1 MKNFK
6 SDFKVIYR
14 INFLMEDSTFNTKN
28 EGIVIESEN
37 EKQVQDL
44 LQIYFKTNPESFMK
58 YPEDMINKVVRQ
70 ELIIVKEKKVWSH
83 QNIFQR
89 LIYLLV
95 VFPILRFFQ
104 IIIFIKYLSA
114 SLYYIISHT

>member
-14 INFLMEDSTFNTKN
+14 INFLMEDSTFSTKN

-44 LQIYFKTNPESFMK
+44 LQIYFKL
-58 YPEDMINKVVRQ
+58 IQKV
-70 ELIIVKEKKVWSH
+70 LWSI
-83 QNIFQR
+83 QKI
-89 LIYLLV
+89 
-95 VFPILRFFQ
+95 
-104 IIIFIKYLSA
+104 
-114 SLYYIISHT
+114 

>member
-1 MKNFK
+1 MKNCK

-14 INFLMEDSTFNTKN
+14 VNFLMEDSTFSTKH

-44 LQIYFKTNPESFMK
+44 LQIYFKTNPESFME

-70 ELIIVKEKKVWSH
+70 ELIIVKVKKVWSH
-83 QNIFQR
+83 QNIFQSSS
-89 LIYLLV
+89 YK
-95 VFPILRFFQ
+95 PIF
-104 IIIFIKYLSA
+104 LSER
-114 SLYYIISHT
+114 